1 MSLTDST
8 TRSISVVAGSAT
20 ATFTYPNLITYK
32 MPSTGYIS
40 GKDQVAMK
48 SINIYY
54 SWPNISAA
62 LGNNSFSYIWNGT
75 SFPVVM
81 SDGIYA
87 FSDIINYL
95 QQVMISN
102 GHFLM
107 NGTIQQF
114 YISLVVNPVLYC
126 LSLTCTPIPSVLP
139 ANWTNPNAVVL
150 SGLTPQL
157 TIPSGIPGGNSS
169 FSTITGFTAATYP
182 AAAGAA
188 VYQVNSGI
196 PQIIQTTSLSLL
208 CNLVDN
214 KHFSLSPSVLTSF
227 NMPSAS
233 LAGAL
238 IQQTPNNLEYQPVL
252 QQQTFTTI
260 ELRLVD
266 QLGRPVI
273 VRDPSGLV
281 IVLNLRRRAE

>member
-1 MSLTDST
+1 MSISDSS
-8 TRSISVVAGSAT
+8 TRSIQIVAGSFT
-20 ATFTYPNLITYK
+20 STFTYPNIINYLL
-32 MPSTGYIS
+32 PGTGYHS
-40 GKDQVAMK
+40 GRDEVALK
-48 SINIYY
+48 SVNLYY

-75 SFPVVM
+75 TFPVIM
-81 SDGIYA
+81 ADGIYA
-87 FSDIINYL
+87 FSDIQNYF
-95 QQVMISN
+95 QQVQIAN

-114 YISLVVNPVLYC
+114 YISLVVNPVLYS
-126 LSLTCTPIPSVLP
+126 LSLTCTPLPTVLP

-150 SGLTPQL
+150 SGMTPQL
-157 TIPSGIPGGNSS
+157 VIQGGISS
-169 FSTITGFTAATYP
+169 VTGFIAGTYP
-182 AAAGAA
+182 PAAQT
-188 VYQVNSGI
+188 VLYQVNSGI
-196 PQIIQTTSLSLL
+196 PQIIQTTALTVL

-214 KHFSLSPSVLTSF
+214 RHFSLSPNVLTSF

-238 IQQTPNNLEYQPVL
+238 IQQSPNNLEYQPVT

-260 ELRLVD
+260 QLQIVD

-273 VRDPSGLV
+273 IRDPSGMV
-281 IVLNLRRRAE
+281 FVLNLRRRAE